1 MRRAIFW
8 CVAAMAAMLVAPSI
22 ASAKWIYGNGATD
35 LEVLA
40 PNEATFP
47 GQVCDTR
54 IQGRAGS
61 EIPPPASYSPFTVRL
76 YTGPAGSLDGST
88 VLSNDDL
95 LTPDG
100 TEVAPLTSVTT
111 RTPLQLNPVETYTD
125 FSGNTLTV
133 YAAAPYDIV
142 LPPGTIPPGNEIVV
156 KQAGYGAIV
165 TLAAIDCVTPPG
177 VPRPQLIAGGALSN
191 GTATAPVQ
199 VKETWTGTSGLQ
211 YNVVRS
217 LSGGPYT
224 AVVSA
229 TSATTLTKSAP
240 IGSSPQFG
248 VQSDDGSGTRSAF
261 ALGPRFAIE
270 GHQQTEFSFSSGG
283 WSTVSVSGAYG
294 GSVARTT
301 SLNATATLSFTGRDA
316 GLMMTTG
323 TAYGSVKVFVDG
335 VLAGTVNNH
344 TASGTK
350 LRAIVFRKGFA
361 GVGRHTIQIVNQAT
375 SGHPRADLDGLIVLH

>member
-1 MRRAIFW
+1 
-8 CVAAMAAMLVAPSI
+8 MAAMLVVPST
-22 ASAKWIYGNGATD
+22 ASAKWIFGNGATD

-40 PNEATFP
+40 PNATTFP

-61 EIPPPASYSPFTVRL
+61 ELAPPGPYSPFTVRL

-100 TEVAPLTSVTT
+100 TDVAPLTSVTT
-111 RTPLQLNPVETYTD
+111 RAPLQLNPVETYTD
-125 FSGNTLTV
+125 FGGNTLTV

-142 LPPGTIPPGNEIVV
+142 LPAGTIPAGNEIVV
-156 KQAGYGAIV
+156 KQAGYDAIV
-165 TLAAIDCVTPPG
+165 TLAAIDCLTAPG

-217 LSGGPYT
+217 LTGGPYT
-224 AVVSA
+224 AVVSG
-229 TSATTLTKSAP
+229 TSATTITRSAP

-270 GHQQTEFSFSSGG
+270 GHQQSEFSFSSG
-283 WSTVSVSGAYG
+283 WSTVSVSGAFG

-301 SLNATATLSFTGRDA
+301 SPNATATLSFTGRDA
-316 GLMMTTG
+316 ALVMTTG
-323 TAYGSVKVFVDG
+323 TAYGSVKVFADG

-350 LRAIVFRKGFA
+350 VRAIVFRKGFA
-361 GVGRHTIQIVNQAT
+361 GVGRHTIEVVNQAT

>member
-1 MRRAIFW
+1 MKRAIFW
-8 CVAAMAAMLVAPSI
+8 CTAVIAAMLVTPSI
-22 ASAKWIYGNGATD
+22 ASAKWIFGNGATD
-35 LEVLA
+35 LEVLV
-40 PNEATFP
+40 PNETTFP
-47 GQVCDTR
+47 GQACDTR

-61 EIPPPASYSPFTVRL
+61 ETPPPGPYSPFTVRL

-88 VLSNDDL
+88 VLSNDHL

-100 TEVAPLTSVTT
+100 TDVAPLTSVTT
-111 RTPLQLNPVETYTD
+111 PAPLQLNPVETYTD

-142 LPPGTIPPGNEIVV
+142 LPAGTIPAGNQIAV
-156 KQAGYGAIV
+156 KKAGYSAFV
-165 TLAAIDCVTPPG
+165 TLAAIDCLTPPG
-177 VPRPQLIAGGALSN
+177 APSPRLVAGGALSN

-217 LSGGPYT
+217 LNGGPYT

-229 TSATTLTKSAP
+229 TTATSVTKRAP
-240 IGSSPQFG
+240 IGSQPQFG
-248 VQSDDGSGTRSAF
+248 VQSVDGSGTRSAF
-261 ALGPRFAIE
+261 ALGPQFAIE
-270 GHQQTEFSFSSGG
+270 GHQQTEFSFSSG

-301 SLNATATLSFTGRDA
+301 SLNATATLSFTGREV
-316 GLMMTTG
+316 GLVMTTG
-323 TAYGSVKVFVDG
+323 AAYGSVKVFVDG
-335 VLAGTVNNH
+335 VLAATVNNH

-350 LRAIVFRKGFA
+350 LREIVFRRGFA
-361 GVGRHTIQIVNQAT
+361 SVGTHTIKVVNQAT

>member
-1 MRRAIFW
+1 MKRAMFW
-8 CVAAMAAMLVAPSI
+8 CMAAMAAMLVTPSI
-22 ASAKWIYGNGATD
+22 ASAKWIFGNGATD

-40 PNEATFP
+40 PNETTFP

-61 EIPPPASYSPFTVRL
+61 ETPPPGPYSPFTLRL

-88 VLSNDDL
+88 VLSNDHL

-100 TEVAPLTSVTT
+100 TDVAPLTSITT
-111 RTPLQLNPVETYTD
+111 HPPLQLNPVETYTD

-142 LPPGTIPPGNEIVV
+142 LPPGTIPAGNEIAV
-156 KQAGYGAIV
+156 KQAGYSAIV
-165 TLAAIDCVTPPG
+165 TLAAIDCLTPPG
-177 VPRPQLIAGGALSN
+177 APHPRLVVGGALSD

-199 VKETWTGTSGLQ
+199 VEETWTGTSGLQ

-217 LSGGPYT
+217 LNDGPYT

-229 TSATTLTKSAP
+229 TSANSVTKRAP
-240 IGSSPQFG
+240 IGSRPQFG
-248 VQSDDGSGTRSAF
+248 VQSVDGSGARSAF
-261 ALGPRFAIE
+261 ALGGRFTLQ
-270 GHQQTEFSFSSGG
+270 GHQQTQFSFSSG

-301 SLNATATLSFTGRDA
+301 SLNATATASFTGRDA
-316 GLMMTTG
+316 GLVMTTG

-335 VLAGTVNNH
+335 VLVGTVNNH
-344 TASGTK
+344 TGSGTK
-350 LRAIVFRKGFA
+350 LREIVFHKGFTSA
-361 GVGRHTIQIVNQAT
+361 GTHTIQVVNQAT
-375 SGHPRADLDGLIVLH
+375 SGHPRADLDGLIVLN